1 MSKVIFKLKFQSPSI
16 KGTKMNN
23 MYHLLYIGTREGVEL
38 NDDMKFFNS
47 EYNNSSNNEYLKYI
61 SDRPRSHGLFGK
73 NDKPINI
80 QELANE
86 IKDFNGYVY
95 RGIVSL
101 RESDAI
107 EKGYDNKEKWKDLI
121 RDKMFYISRQ
131 LDIPYNQLKWVGAF
145 HRESGHPHIHIM
157 MWQDNSQNKVSL
169 NSDYHKGTIPKKNIE
184 NIRKCLT
191 NEIFSQEREEILF
204 EKNIL
209 RDILIEKSKRLNEPN
224 IDISEKMKDL
234 QETYEESKLELK
246 SLEELSKF
254 EIGDKITNESIK
266 EIGNMLKNLNIPST
280 GRIQYKFMPP
290 EVKNEIDK
298 ITDKILSIPSF
309 SRAFNDYLG
318 SVEKYT
324 RLYTEKEEDIESSV
338 TNAKNDIYHRI
349 GNNVL
354 KSKKDMIYESNNEK
368 FEKARINYITQNM
381 LNSMFKMLSAKDNQ
395 MKNKNLIMG
404 RSKAENRKKA
414 QENKAK
420 GLYSI
425 EELQ

>member
-1 MSKVIFKLKFQSPSI
+1 MSKVIFKLKFQSPNL
-16 KGTKMNN
+16 KNTKMNN

-38 NDDMKFFNS
+38 NDDMKMLDEKQNKT
-47 EYNNSSNNEYLKYI
+47 SNEEYLKYI

-73 NDKPINI
+73 DDKPINI
-80 QELANE
+80 QQLANE
-86 IKDFNGYVY
+86 MKEFDGYVY
-95 RGIVSL
+95 RGIISL

-121 RDKMFYISRQ
+121 KDKMFYISKQ
-131 LDIPYNQLKWVGAF
+131 LKIPYNQLKWVGAF
-145 HRESGHPHIHIM
+145 HRESGHPHVHVM
-157 MWQDNSQNKVSL
+157 MWNKDKEVR
-169 NSDYHKGTIPKKNIE
+169 NIGVIDTKNIE
-184 NIRKCLT
+184 NIRKSLT
-191 NEIFSQEREEILF
+191 SAIFSEEREEILL
-204 EKNIL
+204 EKNML
-209 RDILIEKSKRLNEPN
+209 RDILIEKSKDLNISGSN
-224 IDISEKMKDL
+224 ISERMKKL
-234 QETYEESKLELK
+234 QETYEESELELN

-254 EIGDKITNESIK
+254 EIGDKITNNSIK
-266 EIGNMLKNLNIPST
+266 EIGKMLKGLNIPST

-290 EVKNEIDK
+290 EVKKEIDK

-309 SRAFNDYLG
+309 NRAFNDYLE

-324 RLYTEKEEDIESSV
+324 RLYTEKEEDIESSI
-338 TNAKNDIYHRI
+338 TNAKIDIYHRI

-354 KSKKDMIYESNNEK
+354 KSKKEMIYENNNEK
-368 FEKARINYITQNM
+368 FEKARLNYITQNM
-381 LNSMFKMLSAKDNQ
+381 LNSMFKMLSTKENQ
-395 MKNKNLIMG
+395 MKNKNLIIG